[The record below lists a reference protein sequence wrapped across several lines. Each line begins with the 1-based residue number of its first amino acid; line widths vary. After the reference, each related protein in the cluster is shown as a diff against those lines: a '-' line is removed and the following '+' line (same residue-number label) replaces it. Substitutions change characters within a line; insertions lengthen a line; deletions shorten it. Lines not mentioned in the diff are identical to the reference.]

1 MKNCYYIAS
10 ALTEDSEIRRCLS
23 QISDIPVDRMNYA
36 KVRAAPQEKYVQF
49 FNLYSSPDQQQLPL
63 HQHIGS

>member
-36 KVRAAPQEKYVQF
+36 KVSAASPRETSSV

-63 HQHIGS
+63 HQYIGS

>member
-1 MKNCYYIAS
+1 MKNCYYFAS

-36 KVRAAPQEKYVQF
+36 KVSAASTREINSV

>member
-1 MKNCYYIAS
+1 MKNFYYIDS

-36 KVRAAPQEKYVQF
+36 KVSAAPSREISSVV
-49 FNLYSSPDQQQLPL
+49 NSYSSADQQQFPL